1 MPLRKALQKMLGLG
15 TKESP
20 KVKDDKSSKKSSA
33 QSDEAKK
40 ILEQMEAKK
49 ADGDCPFC

>member
-1 MPLRKALQKMLGLG
+1 MLGLG
-15 TKESP
+15 TKDQT
-20 KVKDDKSSKKSSA
+20 KAKDEKTSKQATKNDDA
-33 QSDEAKK
+33 RNDEAKK

>member
-1 MPLRKALQKMLGLG
+1 MLGLG
-15 TKESP
+15 TKNDA
-20 KVKDDKSSKKSSA
+20 KAKDAKTTKKPSA
-33 QSDEAKK
+33 QNDEAKK

>member
-1 MPLRKALQKMLGLG
+1 MLGLG
-15 TKESP
+15 TKDQP
-20 KVKDDKSSKKSSA
+20 KAKKENKKQDNQSA
-33 QSDEAKK
+33 QDDEAKK

>member
-1 MPLRKALQKMLGLG
+1 MLGLG
-15 TKESP
+15 TKDEP
-20 KVKDDKSSKKSSA
+20 KVKDAKKSEKKSNS
-33 QSDEAKK
+33 QNDEAKK